1 VAWERGPSVAA
12 VLRILVDVLAY
23 RLRKLEMANLAAA
36 VAIML
41 VLRLGPAEL
50 LQRSGFALLL
60 NLFVYLNNDYHDVRA
75 DLAAAGRDAHRTRF
89 LAEHPRHAL
98 VAQGALLIGLALCA
112 GPDAGL
118 WLTLLLGGG
127 VCVLYSAQLKRRPYV
142 DVLAMLVWGGAM
154 PLCGVPLDRPL
165 GLALAGQLALFSGVF
180 EALQVRRDRV
190 EDAAAGLRTS
200 AVVLGEARLGVLTR
214 ALIVLASLYAALV
227 LHPLAGLAAASALLV
242 SQGSEATRAWT
253 RVKLLFGLSFLISC
267 AVGYLHSESRG
278 LWLSLASESTR

>member
-1 VAWERGPSVAA
+1 MGAWPSVAA

-50 LQRSGFALLL
+50 LHRTAFALLL

-75 DLAAAGRDAHRTRF
+75 DLSAEGRDAHRTRF

-98 VAQGALLIGLALCA
+98 LAQAALLLGLALSA
-112 GPDAGL
+112 GRDPGL
-118 WLTLLLGGG
+118 WLALLLGGG
-127 VCVLYSAQLKRRPYV
+127 VCVLYSARLKRMPYV

-154 PLCGVPLDRPL
+154 PLCGVPLERAL
-165 GLALAGQLALFSGVF
+165 GWWLAGQLALFSGVF
-180 EALQVRRDRV
+180 EAMQVRRDRV

-200 AVVLGEARLGVLTR
+200 AVVLGDARLATLTR
-214 ALIVLASLYAALV
+214 GLIVVSSVYGAAV
-227 LHPLAGLAAASALLV
+227 LHPVSGLLAAGALLV
-242 SQGSEATRAWT
+242 SQRGDAAREWT
-253 RVKLLFGLSFLISC
+253 RVKLLFGLSFLLSC
-267 AVGYLHSESRG
+267 AVAYLGSGSRG
-278 LWLSLASESTR
+278 LWLHVAAESAR